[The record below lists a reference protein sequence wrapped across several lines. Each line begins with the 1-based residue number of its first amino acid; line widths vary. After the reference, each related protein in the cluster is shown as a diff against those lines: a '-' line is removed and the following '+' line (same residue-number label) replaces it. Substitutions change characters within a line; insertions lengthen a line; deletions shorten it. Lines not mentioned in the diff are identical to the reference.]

1 MAAKKNRV
9 ATFCDRTASKNGGK
23 VRRKGEDQAEAPA
36 EKISP
41 TSIGPATMDEA
52 RAIALRQPVPC
63 TEDELRAYLAVQVEA
78 ERHAAWCESIP
89 HNSRLDADR
98 PGPAPILEPWK
109 NFKQE
114 AQEIQKPSAKEVFT
128 AIDRNEAGDAE
139 LFQRLHGHEYLF
151 DHSVGIWRA
160 FDGVL
165 WGEDQLKESQRA
177 VVAMAD
183 VYELTG
189 IERKRYWD
197 ELAEAKKVLLGAA
210 EDACLRAKSED
221 APLEEQEKLKAVK
234 TGLADEYAALRK
246 KGAAAK
252 KTTEDRARA
261 LRGVRRSGD
270 VLRMATL
277 GKYSLGRTGAEFDQH
292 PTLLPC
298 ANGVID
304 LETGRLL
311 KPDPKLYMT
320 KGSPFPYLGLHAH
333 SAWWED
339 HLDKIFCKNDE
350 LREYFEWAIGASING
365 LLVNKDCYVALG
377 PLANNGKSVTFNTI
391 LKAFGN
397 YGDTIAVSV
406 LLEKDKGGRNDGP
419 DPELMV
425 LDGLRM
431 GVASEAGKK
440 ARFSMERIKAITG
453 GDSIRARGMYANS
466 KIIKSSVKLWLHTND
481 VPTMSGYD
489 PGFVQRL
496 KIIPFR
502 AQFVPA
508 AEADP
513 QNHRYAALPK
523 LELERAQEAAYPSI
537 LSWLIRC
544 SVFFF
549 RNQGYRPPDF
559 IKQETADY
567 FTENDYVGQF
577 LENCCI
583 QEKGRKVKSGALYKA
598 FRRWCMD
605 EVCIPEKALMAA
617 KTFSLDLQRRQ
628 DISVAT
634 RRPSIVFEGL
644 ELNQEWVNKE

>member
-1 MAAKKNRV
+1 M
-9 ATFCDRTASKNGGK
+9 
-23 VRRKGEDQAEAPA
+23 
-36 EKISP
+36 
-41 TSIGPATMDEA
+41 
-52 RAIALRQPVPC
+52 
-63 TEDELRAYLAVQVEA
+63 
-78 ERHAAWCESIP
+78 
-89 HNSRLDADR
+89 
-98 PGPAPILEPWK
+98 
-109 NFKQE
+109 
-114 AQEIQKPSAKEVFT
+114 
-128 AIDRNEAGDAE
+128 
-139 LFQRLHGHEYLF
+139 
-151 DHSVGIWRA
+151 
-160 FDGVL
+160 
-165 WGEDQLKESQRA
+165 
-177 VVAMAD
+177 
-183 VYELTG
+183 
-189 IERKRYWD
+189 
-197 ELAEAKKVLLGAA
+197 LLGAA

-333 SAWWED
+333 SEWWED

>member
-1 MAAKKNRV
+1 
-9 ATFCDRTASKNGGK
+9 
-23 VRRKGEDQAEAPA
+23 
-36 EKISP
+36 
-41 TSIGPATMDEA
+41 MDEA
-52 RAIALRQPVPC
+52 RALALRQPVPR
-63 TEDELRAYLAVQVEA
+63 TEEELRSYLGVQVEA
-78 ERHAAWCESIP
+78 ERHAAWCEAILR
-89 HNSRLDADR
+89 NSRLDADR
-98 PGPAPILEPWK
+98 SGPALPLTLWE

-114 AQEIQKPSAKEVFT
+114 KRDIEKPEAKEVFA

-139 LFQRLHGHEYLF
+139 LFQHLHGHEFLY
-151 DHSVGIWRA
+151 DHSLGIWRV

-165 WGEDQLKESQRA
+165 WSEDSLKESQRA

-197 ELAEAKKVLLGAA
+197 ERAEAKKVELGAA

-252 KTTEDRARA
+252 KTTADRARA

-270 VLRMATL
+270 VLRMAAM

-320 KGSPFPYLGLHAH
+320 KGSPFPYQGLHAH
-333 SAWWED
+333 SAWWDD
-339 HLDKIFCKNDE
+339 HLNKVFCQNGE

-391 LKAFGN
+391 LKAFGT

-406 LLEKDKGGRNDGP
+406 LLEKDKSGRNDGP

-502 AQFVPA
+502 AQFVTP
-508 AEADP
+508 EQADP
-513 QNHRYAALPK
+513 GEHCYAALPK
-523 LELERAQEAAYPSI
+523 LELERLQAEAYPAI

-567 FTENDYVGQF
+567 FTENDYIGQF

-583 QEKGRKVKSGALYKA
+583 YGKERRSKSGALYKA

-605 EVCIPEKALMAA
+605 EACIPEKALMAA
-617 KTFSLDLQRRQ
+617 KSFSLDLQRRQ
-628 DISVAT
+628 GIKVVH

-644 ELNQEWVNKE
+644 ELNQEWINKE

>member
-9 ATFCDRTASKNGGK
+9 ATFCDRTASKNRGK
-23 VRRKGEDQAEAPA
+23 VCRKGEDQAEAPA
-36 EKISP
+36 EKTSP
-41 TSIGPATMDEA
+41 APTGPATMDEA

-78 ERHAAWCESIP
+78 ERHAAWCEAIP

-114 AQEIQKPSAKEVFT
+114 AQEIQKPSAKEVFA

-333 SAWWED
+333 SA
-339 HLDKIFCKNDE
+339 
-350 LREYFEWAIGASING
+350 
-365 LLVNKDCYVALG
+365 
-377 PLANNGKSVTFNTI
+377 
-391 LKAFGN
+391 
-397 YGDTIAVSV
+397 
-406 LLEKDKGGRNDGP
+406 
-419 DPELMV
+419 
-425 LDGLRM
+425 
-431 GVASEAGKK
+431 
-440 ARFSMERIKAITG
+440 
-453 GDSIRARGMYANS
+453 
-466 KIIKSSVKLWLHTND
+466 LW
-481 VPTMSGYD
+481 
-489 PGFVQRL
+489 
-496 KIIPFR
+496 
-502 AQFVPA
+502 
-508 AEADP
+508 
-513 QNHRYAALPK
+513 
-523 LELERAQEAAYPSI
+523 
-537 LSWLIRC
+537 
-544 SVFFF
+544 
-549 RNQGYRPPDF
+549 
-559 IKQETADY
+559 
-567 FTENDYVGQF
+567 
-577 LENCCI
+577 
-583 QEKGRKVKSGALYKA
+583 
-598 FRRWCMD
+598 
-605 EVCIPEKALMAA
+605 
-617 KTFSLDLQRRQ
+617 
-628 DISVAT
+628 
-634 RRPSIVFEGL
+634 
-644 ELNQEWVNKE
+644 